1 MEVEHIAQASRVAE
15 REREGKKDWAK
26 LTLSVE
32 MYQLKNLELRS
43 EIGEKTNP
51 ASHSLT
57 DTRVDTSRSVHC
69 CTSSTSNHPDTY
81 HVLRWEY
88 KAGELGL

>member
-1 MEVEHIAQASRVAE
+1 MEAEHIAQASRVAE

-51 ASHSLT
+51 A
-57 DTRVDTSRSVHC
+57 RQ
-69 CTSSTSNHPDTY
+69 PY
-81 HVLRWEY
+81 I
-88 KAGELGL
+88 

>member
-1 MEVEHIAQASRVAE
+1 MFRKPTYLQTGLYQMYMVLNTYMQKEMEAEHIAQASRVAE

-51 ASHSLT
+51 A
-57 DTRVDTSRSVHC
+57 RQ
-69 CTSSTSNHPDTY
+69 PY
-81 HVLRWEY
+81 I
-88 KAGELGL
+88 